1 MTYRTNW
8 KVAIDIGH
16 ARGTGSAGNGLQE
29 HEVCVKIAA
38 QLMHELGAAGILA
51 DVVDFPGLSNGADLV
66 KTAAAINAGGFD
78 LSVSLH
84 CDAAA
89 NSSAKGAHVIYTS
102 AKGKII
108 AEQIAKHL
116 CPLLPGRANKTVKR
130 GNLYILN
137 NTRCPAV
144 LVECGF
150 VTNREDA
157 DMLKNGTGAIARA
170 ISVGVRDAL
179 PLIH

>member
-16 ARGTGSAGNGLQE
+16 ARGTGSSGNGLQE
-29 HEVCVKIAA
+29 HEVCTRIAA
-38 QLMHELGAAGILA
+38 ELLHELGAAGIIA

-66 KTAAAINAGGFD
+66 KTAEAINSGGFD
-78 LSVSLH
+78 MSVSLH
-84 CDAAA
+84 CDAAS

-102 AKGKII
+102 AKGKTI
-108 AEQIAKHL
+108 AEQIAKHI
-116 CPLLPGRANKTVKR
+116 CPLMPGRANKTVKR

-170 ISVGVRDAL
+170 ISEGVRDAL
-179 PLIH
+179 PLIR